1 MPTAHAYQVV
11 AAVLHLGNVTFVE
24 PEGQH
29 DASVVPPG
37 STAEEHM
44 RTACGLLGVE
54 EQELHAVM
62 TTRRLH
68 TSEGVGAEVWR
79 CESVGYGV
87 EEQQVHA
94 MMTTRRLHTSEGVGT
109 EVWRCGSVDCGMGCG
124 GYPLLPHVLWY
135 PTHLPLLPPLCLPP
149 TPVPPPQR
157 SDHRTLESARSAREP
172 QCSCQGVVRSPV

>member
-1 MPTAHAYQVV
+1 M

-79 CESVGYGV
+79 CGSVDCAMGW
-87 EEQQVHA
+87 EARQLHA
-94 MMTTRRLHTSEGVGT
+94 VMSTCRLHTSEGVGT
-109 EVWRCGSVDCGMGCG
+109 EVWRCGSVYCGMGWEDTHSSPMFCDTRLTC
-124 GYPLLPHVLWY
+124 PSPPSLPASY
-135 PTHLPLLPPLCLPP
+135 
-149 TPVPPPQR
+149 PVPLPF
-157 SDHRTLESARSAREP
+157 
-172 QCSCQGVVRSPV
+172 C